1 MSNGDFEVMPRGTM
15 EELTVLRKFAN
26 DMIDVSHTMENPV
39 EKWEKMTKQI
49 REIERFYAR
58 HVEEYPVTV

>member
-1 MSNGDFEVMPRGTM
+1 MSSNDFEVMPRGTM

-39 EKWEKMTKQI
+39 EKWEKMTVLI
-49 REIERFYAR
+49 RQLEKFYAS
-58 HVEEYPVTV
+58 HTEKYVL